1 MKDSH
6 THVHVKDRHTR
17 TCEEQHTCVH
27 VEDSHT
33 MCNIT
38 VQITGTHVCTHKGRH
53 TRVCTQRT
61 GTHTCTHCLGRFP
74 VRLQPWLIV
83 REPIWTAQ
91 S

>member
-6 THVHVKDRHTR
+6 THVHVKDGHTR
-17 TCEEQHTCVH
+17 TCEEQHTRVH

-33 MCNIT
+33 RVYM
-38 VQITGTHVCTHKGRH
+38 QRTGTHVCTHKGRH
-53 TRVCTQRT
+53 TQVCTQRT